1 MIIFEV
7 EDLGFNTRQRINKL
21 KRNRKSLIDE
31 FLEEIKKDKNLEPEL
46 GELYATL
53 EDTANGKMVPK
64 NQFRKLRLSSKI
76 KYSAFE
82 AKSKHLRLYLFHDE
96 NGKIIVIGGKKV
108 EQERD
113 IEKLEKIIREYTEYK
128 RIQKIK

>member
-21 KRNRKSLIDE
+21 KRNGKSLIDE

-113 IEKLEKIIREYTEYK
+113 IERLEKIIREYTEYK
-128 RIQKIK
+128 RMQKIK

>member
-1 MIIFEV
+1 MVIFEV
-7 EDLGFNTRQRINKL
+7 EGLGFNTRQRINKL
-21 KRNRKSLIDE
+21 KRNGKSLINE

-64 NQFRKLRLSSKI
+64 NQYRKLRLSSKI

-96 NGKIIVIGGKKV
+96 NRKIIMIGGKKV
-108 EQERD
+108 DQERD
-113 IEKLEKIIREYTEYK
+113 IERLEKIIKEHTEYK
-128 RIQKIK
+128 RIQK